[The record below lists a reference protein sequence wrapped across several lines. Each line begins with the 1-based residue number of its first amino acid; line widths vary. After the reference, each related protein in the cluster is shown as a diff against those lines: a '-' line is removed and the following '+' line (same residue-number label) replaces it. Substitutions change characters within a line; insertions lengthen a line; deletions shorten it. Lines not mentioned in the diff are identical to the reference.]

1 MKRIVL
7 PGILFLC
14 ACLGC
19 GPALCQPPVEPPF
32 IAPAASAPVVH
43 PYAGPVDLNW
53 VPPALEQLRAH
64 AAVQSSFTLDR
75 NLLAAA
81 AGILPDEDSDV
92 KQTIAKLDGLSFH
105 LLRFGSVGIPDE
117 APVNAIR
124 DAYHLRGWKHLV
136 STTSNGGPL
145 HNETTDVWIVVDG
158 ANLRGAVILSETPKS
173 LTLVTMAGNLNP
185 IDLLRLR
192 GRFGIPRF
200 DGDNLKDG
208 KDKP

>member
-7 PGILFLC
+7 PGILFVC
-14 ACLGC
+14 AGLGC

-32 IAPAASAPVVH
+32 IAPAASSPVVH
-43 PYAGPVDLNW
+43 PDAGPVDLNW
-53 VPPALEQLRAH
+53 DPPALEQLRAH

-81 AGILPDEDSDV
+81 AGILPDKDSDV
-92 KQTIAKLDGLSFH
+92 KHTIAKLDGLSFH
-105 LLRFGSVGIPDE
+105 LLRFGSDGIPDE

-124 DAYHLRGWKHLV
+124 DAYHARGWKHLV
-136 STTSNGGPL
+136 STSNTGGPV
-145 HNETTDVWIVVDG
+145 HDGATDVWLVVDG
-158 ANLRGAVILSETPKS
+158 ANVRGAVILAETSKS
-173 LTLVTMAGNLNP
+173 LTLVTVAGNLNP

-200 DGDNLKDG
+200 DGDNLKDA
-208 KDKP
+208 KDKQ